1 MSRNAGAGTSAGP
14 LVLERESTPS
24 DNALVERLRAGDTEA
39 MSTVA
44 TRHRSAVRAAA
55 NRIVDAHAA
64 DDVAQDVLLRLWL
77 RPSRFDPS
85 RGSLRAFLVKDATGR
100 ALDRLRSDGAR
111 SRRERRDRPVEERAQ
126 PDDLLLARCQSD
138 TVRAALLAIP
148 KAERVAI
155 LLAFYGSLPYRT
167 VAIVLCVPE
176 GTTKTR
182 IRSGLRRL
190 ATTLVDPKAVAV

>member
-1 MSRNAGAGTSAGP
+1 MSRSAGAGARA
-14 LVLERESTPS
+14 LVLEQESTPS
-24 DNALVERLRAGDTEA
+24 DNALVERVSTGDSEA

-44 TRHRSAVRAAA
+44 TRHCSALRAAA

-64 DDVAQDVLLRLWL
+64 EDVAQDVLLRLWL

-100 ALDRLRSDGAR
+100 ALDRLRSEGAR
-111 SRRERRDRPVEERAQ
+111 SRRERRDPPVEGRSQ

-167 VAIVLCVPE
+167 VAIVLGVPE

-190 ATTLVDPKAVAV
+190 AAVLVDPDAIAV